1 MTAKT
6 YIFSRAAQNMDQMQ
20 QRHLDS
26 CVQDVMR
33 VASLICR
40 GREEDRDLH
49 SGFTRHIVLLR
60 HFHHAYAPA
69 QPIDIEQLYQD
80 ALEERTR
87 HFHAEFQQLGWQP
100 RLDSHHAD
108 TLDEIT
114 RRVLEDSS
122 PYLKQVVEWLQ
133 EHQDTHNLE
142 LFKTPEVA
150 GWLLLTKIGI
160 RDQHALHQVINDD
173 MEQLISHE
181 QGCAKAQRAQ
191 RISQFK
197 IV

>member
-20 QRHLDS
+20 QHHLDS

-40 GREEDRDLH
+40 GREEGYDLH
-49 SGFTRHIVLLR
+49 SGFTRQAILLR
-60 HFHHAYAPA
+60 HFHHTYAPS

-80 ALEERTR
+80 TLEERTR

-100 RLDSHHAD
+100 RLHSHDAG

-122 PYLKQVVEWLQ
+122 PYLKQTAQWLQ
-133 EHQDTHNLE
+133 THQESHDLE
-142 LFKTPEVA
+142 LFQTPEMA
-150 GWLLLTKIGI
+150 GWLLLQTGI
-160 RDQHALHQVINDD
+160 RDQRTLHQVIRDD

-181 QGCAKAQRAQ
+181 QGCAQAQRAQ
-191 RISQFK
+191 KMSRFK